1 MKYELIYDTPQPWY
15 GRGIKELEKE
25 LNIGHGGVSLRVR
38 AERAQKPGYR
48 KENGTVTIFYDND
61 AAFFRQIRRALQ
73 AGETDSSSE
82 ERVFDTLSLLVDNS
96 RNAVMNVPAVKNL
109 LRKMALLGYNELQ
122 LYTEDTYEV
131 EGEPFFGY
139 LRGCY
144 SRQELQEIDA
154 YARLFGIELVPCIQT
169 LAHLRS
175 LYRWSTYYSGAF
187 DCNDVLLVG
196 SERTHTL
203 LENIFRSIAETFTS
217 RKVNVGMD
225 EAFMLGRG
233 KYLDLHGYTDR
244 AKLYR
249 DHLETVLAV
258 AEKYGFRLQMWW
270 DMFYRDYKK
279 SLADGT
285 LFPPVSDRVT
295 LINWSYG
302 NPYADYETQTAEG
315 AIEKQCAEGKTFC
328 KNLRFCGGAA
338 KWFGFAP
345 NNAFSLPVNRAN
357 LNDCER
363 AGIRE
368 VMLSAWGD
376 CGSETPVFSVLP
388 NIVYYAE
395 RAFGNRSESKF
406 KQTFTSLF
414 GDFELFM
421 NIDIA
426 NCLTKEPERGF
437 INTSAKY
444 LLYNDT
450 FLGCMDK
457 TVPEKLPEI
466 YRSHLSKLEKS
477 RAEAGEFA
485 YLFDTQIALVKAL
498 AVKCDLGVRTRA
510 AYRAVDKIAVAR
522 LANEDYPAAVRAILE
537 FYETFKAQW
546 MIVNKPHGID
556 VTDIRIGA
564 LVFRLQQ
571 NAARLKEYADGAIA
585 KISELEE
592 EILDEFGQGNRII
605 MQNWGEMVSANTL
618 IEYMSYV

>member
-15 GRGIKELEKE
+15 GRGIKELEKD
-25 LNIGHGGVSLRVR
+25 LNIGRGVSLRLYAKR
-38 AERAQKPGYR
+38 SQTPGFQKEKGAV
-48 KENGTVTIFYDND
+48 TVFYDSD
-61 AAFFRQIRRALQ
+61 VAFFRQLRRALQ

-82 ERVFDTLSLLVDNS
+82 ERVFDTLSLLIDNS
-96 RNAVMNVPAVKNL
+96 RNAVMNVAAVQNL
-109 LRKMALLGYNELQ
+109 IRKMALLGYSELQ
-122 LYTEDTYEV
+122 LYSEDTYEV

-139 LRGCY
+139 LRGRY
-144 SRQELQEIDA
+144 SRRELQEIDA

-196 SERTHTL
+196 SERTRTL
-203 LENIFRSIAETFTS
+203 LENIFRSLSETFTS

-225 EAFMLGRG
+225 ETFMLGRG

-249 DHLETVLAV
+249 DHLQMVLAV

-279 SLADGT
+279 SEAEGVP
-285 LFPPVSDRVT
+285 FPPVPDRVT

-302 NPYADYETQTAEG
+302 NPYADYEKQTVEG
-315 AIEKQCAEGKTFC
+315 SIEKQCAEGKSFC

-345 NNAFSLPVNRAN
+345 NNAFSLPVNHAN

-363 AGIRE
+363 AGIRD

-376 CGSETPVFSVLP
+376 CGSETPIFSVLP

-395 RAFGNRSESKF
+395 RAYGNRSDQKF
-406 KQTFTSLF
+406 KEAFTGLF

-426 NCLTKEPERGF
+426 NCLTKEPEKGF

-457 TVPEKLPEI
+457 TVSEELPEI

-477 RAEAGEFA
+477 RAVAGEFA
-485 YLFDTQIALVKAL
+485 YLFETQIALVKAL
-498 AVKCDLGVRTRA
+498 TIKCDLGVRTRA
-510 AYRAVDKIAVAR
+510 AYCAGDKTEVAR
-522 LANEDYPAAVRAILE
+522 LANEDYPAAIRAVLE
-537 FYETFKAQW
+537 FYESFKTQW
-546 MIVNKPHGID
+546 MTVNKPHGID

-571 NAARLKEYADGAIA
+571 NAARLREFAGGTVEEIP
-585 KISELEE
+585 ELEE